1 MAEYGVVITVHN
13 DDEQQTTTT
22 LLLDTLY
29 DDNITSSST
38 VTRHPIVTGDLVA
51 DHMYRNADTLSL
63 RGTFS
68 LNSSKGIVVI
78 EGDSKLNKIQDLFE
92 DIKNKGLLCDIT
104 RVKIESDD
112 SGKQSPIFKSRK
124 NMILTNI
131 SWTQGINDVD
141 YSFTFN
147 EALIVTIDIAPATSD
162 DNFNPN
168 ISDFTKSTFT
178 DSIFD
183 VEIVRKLVVQILK
196 EQNLI
201 DEQAL
206 NQFKISVMKGVAKTT
221 IIGIFTPVGPVTGV
235 VGGIVSGISYAITKA
250 KFENKRRVKAFRYYQ
265 NSTKNEKE
273 AQRFNEMIDDIYKQF
288 KVFNEHILV
297 YQVTKNEDQETLL
310 QIGSDIY
317 TFKFTKSNVNN
328 STCQLQILDVDDN
341 QVGVVSNLSSSPD
354 NILALSSQ
362 SPILTVDNNQVFIL
376 CDKTDAASKQNLT
389 NYYILVSDIN
399 FKKFN
404 NQVVEIINKYLLVD

>member
-1 MAEYGVVITVHN
+1 MAEYGVVITIHN

-29 DDNITSSST
+29 DDNIKSSST

-51 DHMYRNADTLSL
+51 DHMYRNPDTLSL

-68 LNSSKGIVVI
+68 LNGSKGIVVI
-78 EGDSKLNKIQDLFE
+78 EGDSKLNKVQDLFE

-112 SGKQSPIFKSRK
+112 SGRQSPVFKSRK

-168 ISDFTKSTFT
+168 VSGFTRSTFT

-183 VEIVRKLVVQILK
+183 IEIVKKLVVQILK

-201 DEQAL
+201 DEKAL
-206 NQFKISVMKGVAKTT
+206 NEFTKRAHIFF
-221 IIGIFTPVGPVTGV
+221 IGGLFTPF
-235 VGGIVSGISYAITKA
+235 GIGTIASGIGYAITKA
-250 KFENKRRVKAFRYYQ
+250 KFENKRRVKAFKYYQ
-265 NSTKNEKE
+265 NSNENEKE
-273 AQRFNEMIDDIYKQF
+273 AKRFDDMINDIYNQF
-288 KVFNEHILV
+288 KIFNEHILV
-297 YQVTKNEDQETLL
+297 YQVSKDEDQETIL
-310 QIGSDIY
+310 QIGSEIY
-317 TFKFTKSNVNN
+317 LFKFTKSNVDK
-328 STCQLQILDVDDN
+328 SACQLQILDADDN
-341 QVGVVSNLSSSPD
+341 QVGVISNLSSAPD
-354 NILALSSQ
+354 NILALSTT
-362 SPILTVDNNQVFIL
+362 SPVLTVDNNQVFIV
-376 CDKTDAASKQNLT
+376 CDKEDEKEKQKLT
-389 NYYILVSDIN
+389 NYYVLVSDID

-404 NQVVEIINKYLLVD
+404 NMVVEIINKYLLVD

>member
-1 MAEYGVVITVHN
+1 MSEYGVVITVHN

-22 LLLDTLY
+22 LLLDTLE
-29 DDNITSSST
+29 DDNVTSSST
-38 VTRHPIVTGDLVA
+38 ITRHPIVTGDLVA
-51 DHMYRNADTLSL
+51 DHMYRNADTMTL
-63 RGTFS
+63 RGIFS
-68 LNSSKGIVVI
+68 LNGSKGIVVV
-78 EGDSKLNKIQDLFE
+78 EGDSKLNKVQDLFE

-112 SGKQSPIFKSRK
+112 SGKQSPVFKSRK
-124 NMILTNI
+124 NMVLSNI
-131 SWTQGINDVD
+131 SWTQGINDVT

-147 EALIVTIDIAPATSD
+147 EALIMSVDFVPPTSD

-168 ISDFTKSTFT
+168 ISGFVRSTFT
-178 DSIFD
+178 DSLFD
-183 VEIVRKLVVQILK
+183 VEIVRKLVIQILK

-206 NQFKISVMKGVAKTT
+206 NEFTKKSHIYF
-221 IIGIFTPVGPVTGV
+221 IGGLFTPF
-235 VGGIVSGISYAITKA
+235 GIGTIASRIGYAITKS

-273 AQRFNEMIDDIYKQF
+273 AKRFDDMINDIYKQF
-288 KVFNEHILV
+288 KIFNEHILV
-297 YQVTKNEDQETLL
+297 YQVSKDEDQETIL

-317 TFKFTKSNVNN
+317 LFKFTKSNIDK
-328 STCQLQILDVDDN
+328 SACQLQVLDADEN

-362 SPILTVDNNQVFIL
+362 SPILTIDNNQVFIV
-376 CDKTDAASKQNLT
+376 CDKTDVSSKQNLT
-389 NYYILVSDIN
+389 NYYVLVSDIN

-404 NQVVEIINKYLLVD
+404 NMVVEIINKYLLVD